1 MISLYIIVVNTI
13 SGHSI
18 SITLSLDL
26 QGQVRCDILP
36 SLYGDNTQ
44 HTCKNPF
51 LCSIN
56 VAPVNGEVYVEDLI
70 NIRNPNRLW
79 LFVPVRC
86 AEDGLPGAQLRDGR
100 DRGFSQA
107 DPVALR
113 LHRTSAAQPAAAAH
127 APAAS
132 AGG

>member
-1 MISLYIIVVNTI
+1 MAIALVSLYLLTFKDRSDVTF
-13 SGHSI
+13 
-18 SITLSLDL
+18 
-26 QGQVRCDILP
+26 LP